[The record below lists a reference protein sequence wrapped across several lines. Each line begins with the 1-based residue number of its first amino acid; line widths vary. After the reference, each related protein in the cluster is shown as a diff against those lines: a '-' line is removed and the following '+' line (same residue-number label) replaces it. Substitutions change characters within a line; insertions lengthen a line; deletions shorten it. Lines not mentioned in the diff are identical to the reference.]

1 MSKLIE
7 IIKNKSLTYEQ
18 RVLALAQYAENQL
31 NVLNIDDETQLLRD
45 EGIICDLYEGNAPY
59 RPRYIVPDYE
69 KFIRNGSKFLELEP
83 PKNLQDLLNKLIILY
98 RHVPSISSFPV
109 YLGNIDYLIEPFI
122 TDEEKDYEFIKNFLQ
137 YIDRT
142 ITDSFCHANIGP
154 KETKA
159 SKLILRAQRELNVAI
174 PNITLKY
181 DKNITSKA
189 LLNDSLATAMV
200 TAKPSFA
207 NDKMFRKE
215 FDGDYAI
222 ASCYNGLKIGGG
234 NYTLVRIV
242 LKKLAYKTE
251 SYDEFINKLLPN
263 AVEKTIKYMDERIRF
278 LVEETSFFD
287 SNFLVKEGLIDMAN
301 FTAMFGMVGLAEAV
315 NHFSE
320 GKFGD
325 DIKADDMGVEIIEKI
340 NTIVN
345 EHRNKYCKAFN
356 GKFLLHAQ
364 VGIDDDIGTSPGC
377 RIPIGEEPNIVSHL
391 NQISRFH
398 KYFPSGIGD
407 IFPFEKTYKNNIEAL
422 ANVID
427 GAIEK
432 NIRYLS
438 IYSSDSDVIR
448 ISGYLVKRSEIEK
461 LRNGDPVLRDTVVLG
476 KGAVDNQKVLK
487 RKVRGNV

>member
-1 MSKLIE
+1 MSTLIE